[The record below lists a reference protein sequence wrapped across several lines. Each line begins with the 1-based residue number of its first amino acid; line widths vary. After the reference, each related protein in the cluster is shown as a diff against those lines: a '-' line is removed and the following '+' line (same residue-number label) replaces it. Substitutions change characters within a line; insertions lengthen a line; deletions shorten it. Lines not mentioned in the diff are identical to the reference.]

1 MEVFRKI
8 SIKENRSVNFEV
20 FQDLLKEMFYVKET
34 EQFILLKQ
42 REIKMLEES
51 NLRWSMEKKA
61 ETLKLIDD
69 LQEGVRDK
77 SKDAFYLY
85 KAHEY
90 LQTNNQEYFTQRLKS
105 IRIPFTTKI
114 DKDEKI
120 EKFSYAK
127 PENKKWQISVE
138 KDQYG
143 SLPVNFANYKNSTQT
158 EDYDQMIERYFQ
170 KIDMREKQS
179 LWNAKVS
186 SYKVV
191 EKIR

>member
-8 SIKENRSVNFEV
+8 SIKVNKSVNFEV

-77 SKDAFYLY
+77 SKDAFYLF

-90 LQTNNQEYFTQRLKS
+90 LQTNN
-105 IRIPFTTKI
+105 
-114 DKDEKI
+114 
-120 EKFSYAK
+120 
-127 PENKKWQISVE
+127 
-138 KDQYG
+138 
-143 SLPVNFANYKNSTQT
+143 
-158 EDYDQMIERYFQ
+158 
-170 KIDMREKQS
+170 
-179 LWNAKVS
+179 
-186 SYKVV
+186 
-191 EKIR
+191 